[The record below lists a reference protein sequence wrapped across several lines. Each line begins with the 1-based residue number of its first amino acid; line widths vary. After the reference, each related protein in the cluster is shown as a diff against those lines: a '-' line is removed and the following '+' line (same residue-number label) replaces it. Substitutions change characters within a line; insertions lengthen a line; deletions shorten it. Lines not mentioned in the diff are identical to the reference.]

1 MKITKS
7 KLKIIIEQEIKSLIE
22 GEVVPVDFKNKTLGS
37 RPNMDFSLGR
47 PDEMP
52 QDEIPLE
59 KTLEA
64 MRADFEDKYGLI
76 GALLASAKGD
86 AKDISQFSQTL
97 PNGPKTEADMLERI
111 IALENAEK
119 ALDPLGI

>member
-7 KLKIIIEQEIKSLIE
+7 KLKIIIEQEIKALLE
-22 GEVVPVDFKNKTLGS
+22 GEVVPVDFKNKTKRG
-37 RPNMDFSLGR
+37 RPNADISLGA

-52 QDEIPLE
+52 EDEIPLE
-59 KTLEA
+59 KTIKA
-64 MRADFEDKYGLI
+64 MRSDFEDKYGLI

-86 AKDISQFSQTL
+86 AKDISELSQTL
-97 PNGPKTEADMLERI
+97 PNGPKTEADMLEKI